1 MPMGEGTYGSKVGRP
16 KEEKREG
23 MMGGMMPG
31 KHRKKAYGGGM
42 QRTTKGTGGMTM
54 RKGYAGGGEVLK
66 PN

>member
-31 KHRKKAYGGGM
+31 KHRKKLMVAECNV
-42 QRTTKGTGGMTM
+42 QQK
-54 RKGYAGGGEVLK
+54 VLVV
-66 PN
+66 